1 MTEFET
7 VAYTEVCTSRIQ
19 RKLPQ
24 KLKEP
29 RIFTIPIRIGEV
41 DVGRELYDLGAS
53 INLMPLSVFSQ
64 LGLGALWPTIVM
76 LQLGD
81 RSIVHP
87 EGVIKDVLLQIRQFI
102 LPTDFII
109 LDYEADEKFPSSW
122 VDLS

>member
-64 LGLGALWPTIVM
+64 LGLGDLWPTIVM